1 MRLGYDASADD
12 HCDIYGPSVCELR
25 QAKASFQDTKSGAL
39 HLGFFTDEHV
49 IGGLPKPN
57 YFSIAGGSLTTL
69 PATY

>member
-1 MRLGYDASADD
+1 MRPGHDGLADG

-25 QAKASFQDTKSGAL
+25 QAKASFRDTKSGAL
-39 HLGFFTDEHV
+39 RLGFFTDEHV

-57 YFSIAGGSLTTL
+57 YFSIACGSLTTL